1 MNLKGKKGL
10 FCTIFFV
17 FDHNPK
23 LLRTTQMKAFERYFL
38 VVRFIV
44 FEKGGSDLKVHGW
57 YA

>member
-1 MNLKGKKGL
+1 MNFKRKKGL

-17 FDHNPK
+17 FDCNPK

-44 FEKGGSDLKVHGW
+44 FEKGGFDFKARGW